1 MKNRCARLSRFS
13 DHLSVSFAACTLAV
27 LCIIGSSATRSSA
40 QTVDTAILG
49 TVTDPSGAAIPGA
62 QVTVTSPAT
71 GVSQTVTTGA
81 NGAYRLGYLLPGT
94 YTVSAQAQ
102 GFSRA
107 VRQNITLELSQEAE
121 VDIPLTIGQTTQ
133 SVQVTAAAPLLNT
146 TSGALSGV
154 VNPQETVSLPL
165 NGRNFGQL
173 AVLTPGI
180 QASAS
185 SQNTSFSANG
195 VDSEHEQVTLDGGTI
210 VDNRANAVFLLPSI
224 DAIQEFRVNTSD
236 YAAEYGDNSGAVVS
250 VQLKSGTNDFHGVAY
265 DFLRNDV
272 LDARGYFLSPTASK
286 NPLRRNQF
294 GGVLGG
300 PIRKNST
307 FFLVGYE
314 GNRQFAA
321 TPSVSETFTPRELS
335 GDFSFVSSP
344 LINPRTGQ
352 KILNNNISALL
363 DPNAVRI
370 AKTYMPAANCNG
382 ELSGVNNYCGESISQ
397 VDSNQGLVRVDQ
409 TVGNNGHFF
418 ADYVGNFGH
427 FPSISVNPF
436 FPVRYD
442 FTAQTFTSQY
452 VHTFSPAVVDE
463 VLFAVD
469 FGTLNQLSPRAATG
483 FSISKTL
490 GINGFDTEGP
500 GGPPI
505 AQQFQG
511 FPQLSISSFLAMGD
525 NDGGQAEDQSKTYQF
540 VDNVSISHGKHFIK
554 FGGELRRVDD
564 NADTSNSSWG
574 NETFNG
580 DLTETNS
587 KCGAGCAAADF
598 LLGLP
603 DTTLSPEGI
612 PVNAIRQWRSALYV
626 QDDWKVNSRLTLN
639 LGVRW
644 DWTQL
649 PQDTA
654 GVSRTLRFD
663 LPGGPVL
670 WPAPGDVQPMYIHPQ
685 PPIEPRFGFAFKI
698 DSKDVL
704 RGGFGLFDSE
714 AKFDN
719 INILQ
724 LNPPLHASIESI
736 NPIPVSG
743 QPPQPLV
750 VTLENPIDPAE
761 VAAGIYDVVSEPPN
775 RRKVDPYQTD
785 WNATFQRQVT
795 NSSVFEIGY
804 SATRGTDLDTSD
816 LAWNSPQPAS
826 GPIQPRRPYP
836 TWGEIRMVET
846 NGWSLYNSLQASFR
860 HQMSHG
866 FTLTSQYTW
875 AHLINNIQGSTN
887 GSRALEQNPLLEGTN
902 AERGNA
908 SSDVPQDFTAGYVWD
923 LPFGNSL
930 HGFEGQLVKGWE
942 TSGLITFV
950 HGSPLLIVDNGD
962 LQNTDN
968 SGAER
973 PNYVQGQSIFVSN
986 PSPAGWFN
994 AAAFVP
1000 SVLSYGNVPRN
1011 PGGLY
1016 GPGVKTF
1023 DLSLSRSFKMP
1034 FLESQSLLFR
1044 AEFFNAFNTPQFGR
1058 PGTTVGTSSFGKI
1071 TSTGGSDANRVIQL
1085 ALKYNF

>member
-1 MKNRCARLSRFS
+1 MRNRCAPWSRFCAQS
-13 DHLSVSFAACTLAV
+13 TVSFVTCSLV
-27 LCIIGSSATRSSA
+27 LVCIASITASSLPA
-40 QTVDTAILG
+40 QTVDTVILG
-49 TVTDPSGAAIPGA
+49 TVTDPTGAAIPGA
-62 QVTVTSPAT
+62 QVIVTSPST
-71 GVSQTVTTGA
+71 GVSHTVTTGA
-81 NGAYRLGYLLPGT
+81 NGAYRVGYLLPGT

-107 VRQNITLELSQEAE
+107 IRQNVTLELSQEAE
-121 VDIPLTIGQTTQ
+121 IDIALTIGQTTQ
-133 SVQVTAAAPLLNT
+133 SVEVTAAAPLLNT

-173 AVLTPGI
+173 AVLTPGV

-195 VDSEHEQVTLDGGTI
+195 IDSEHEEVTLDGGTI
-210 VDNRANAVFLLPSI
+210 VDNRANSVFLLPSI

-236 YAAEYGDNSGAVVS
+236 YAAEYGNNSGAVVS

-294 GGVLGG
+294 GGILGG

-314 GNRQFAA
+314 GNRSFQAS
-321 TPSVSETFTPRELS
+321 PSQSQTFTSQELG
-335 GDFSFVSSP
+335 GDFSFVSSA

-352 KILNNNISALL
+352 KIPNNNISGLL

-370 AKTYMPAANCNG
+370 AKTYMPAPNCNG
-382 ELSGVNNYCGESISQ
+382 EKSGANNYCGESIST
-397 VDSNQGLVRVDQ
+397 VDSDQGLVRIDQ
-409 TVGNNGHFF
+409 TVGSNGHFF

-427 FPSISVNPF
+427 FPSVSLTPF
-436 FPVRYD
+436 FPVAYD
-442 FTAQTFTSQY
+442 FRAQNFTSQY

-463 VLFAVD
+463 VLFSVNY
-469 FGTLNQLSPRAATG
+469 GTLNQLSPRAATG

-505 AQQFQG
+505 PQQFQG

-525 NDGGQAEDQSKTYQF
+525 NDGGQAEDQSKTYQI
-540 VDNVSISHGKHFIK
+540 VDNVSISHGRHFIK
-554 FGGELRRVDD
+554 FGGELRKVDD

-580 DLTETNS
+580 GLTTSVSN
-587 KCGAGCAAADF
+587 CGAGCAAADF
-598 LLGLP
+598 LMGLP

-612 PVNAIRQWRSALYV
+612 PVNAIRQWRSALYI
-626 QDDWKVNSRLTLN
+626 QDDWTVNSRLTLN
-639 LGVRW
+639 IGVRW
-644 DWTQL
+644 DWTQV
-649 PQDTA
+649 PQDTS

-670 WPAPGDVQPMYIHPQ
+670 WPVPGDVQPMYIHPQ
-685 PPIEPRFGFAFKI
+685 SPIEPRFGFAFKI
-698 DSKDVL
+698 DGKDVL
-704 RGGFGLFDSE
+704 RGGFGLFDAE

-724 LNPPLHASIESI
+724 LNPPLHASVESI
-736 NPIPVSG
+736 NPLPSSG
-743 QPPQPLV
+743 PPV
-750 VTLENPIDPAE
+750 VTMENPIDPAE
-761 VAAGIYDVVSEPPN
+761 VALGIFDVVSEPPD
-775 RRKVDPYQTD
+775 RMKRDPYQTD
-785 WNATFQRQVT
+785 WNLTFQRQLT

-804 SATRGTDLDTSD
+804 NATRGTDLDTSD
-816 LAWNSPQPAS
+816 LAWNSPQPAP

-836 TWGEIRMVET
+836 QYGVIRMVEV
-846 NGWSLYNSLQASFR
+846 NGWSSYNSLQASFR

-902 AERGNA
+902 AERGNG
-908 SSDVPQDFTAGYVWD
+908 SSDVPQDFTVGYVWD

-942 TSGLITFV
+942 TSGLVSFV
-950 HGSPLLIVDNGD
+950 HGTPLLIVDNGD

-968 SGAER
+968 AGAER
-973 PNYVQGQSIFVSN
+973 PNFVQGQSMFISN
-986 PSPAGWFN
+986 PSPAKWFN
-994 AAAFVP
+994 TAAFVP

-1016 GPGVKTF
+1016 GPGTKTF
-1023 DLSLSRSFKMP
+1023 DLSLSRSFPLP
-1034 FLESQSLLFR
+1034 FHENSLMFR

-1058 PGTTVGTSSFGKI
+1058 PGATVGTTSFGKI
-1071 TSTGGSDANRVIQL
+1071 TSTSGSEPNRIIQL